1 MKTKELNRRVWKKV
15 LETFKAELGYKT
27 SQQLQIWTGQE
38 SQIDL
43 KSAAKTHCGPKKPLD
58 ITVVTIPTVKHGDSH
73 VQIYLLFKDRN
84 SG

>member
-15 LETFKAELGYKT
+15 LKTFKAELGYKT
-27 SQQLQIWTGQE
+27 SQQLDWTRVTDQV
-38 SQIDL
+38 
-43 KSAAKTHCGPKKPLD
+43 KKCCKNPFWTKKKPLD

-73 VQIYLLFKDRN
+73 VQIYLLFNDRN